1 VLIFFKQVRVME
13 KMEVDSIAGLKLND
27 YLRSIFDSSPFALI
41 SLDMRLRIVLFNRSA
56 EKLTGFDCSSVTGR
70 RVNRIIDYTHVKNI
84 ISTIRDAGRVNLN
97 SYLTKLKGNNK
108 RKIPVRLSI
117 SPLKD
122 NDHKLLGI
130 LLIAVDVREVKRLQ
144 AQLLDAERL
153 AAITETAISI
163 NHEINNPL
171 CSILGNT
178 QLILMTKEKLDKKT
192 VRKLQSIEKE
202 IMRIQEIARK
212 LSEITRPVL
221 KEYVS
226 GTRMLDV
233 EKSGT
238 GKD

>member
-1 VLIFFKQVRVME
+1 MKSGEIN
-13 KMEVDSIAGLKLND
+13 SITGLEPNH

-41 SLDMRLRIVLFNRSA
+41 SLDMRLRIVLFNRWA
-56 EKLTGFDCSSVTGR
+56 EELTGFKCSSVTGR
-70 RVNRIIDYTHVKNI
+70 RINQLIDYPYIKNI
-84 ISTIRDAGRVNLN
+84 IRTIRNAGEVNLD
-97 SYLTKLKGNNK
+97 SYLTKLKGESN
-108 RKIPVRLSI
+108 RRIPVRLSI

-122 NDHKLLGI
+122 NDQKLLGI

-192 VRKLQSIEKE
+192 IRKLQSIEKE
-202 IMRIQEIARK
+202 IMRIQKIARK

-238 GKD
+238 GRD